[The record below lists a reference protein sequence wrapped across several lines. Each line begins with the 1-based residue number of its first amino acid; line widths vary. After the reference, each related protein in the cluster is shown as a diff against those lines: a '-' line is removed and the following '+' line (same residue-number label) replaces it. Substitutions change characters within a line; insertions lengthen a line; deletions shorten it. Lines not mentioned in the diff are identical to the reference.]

1 MSSTWLVLHIF
12 HGVKGVPKLVC
23 LKIDKFIT
31 VSRKEKLS
39 VKTLLLTLTKRN
51 WPSAVKT
58 ITPLRPFVKAP
69 PKNSKTENTEIC
81 TCLFF
86 FYIIFIIHACKYLF
100 QYYIC
105 YKTLFFSVEIY
116 LTDIWPRFLPPFSV
130 FVKNPYGYIWISLI
144 YMSGLVVSKS
154 YNNRHM
160 RISKTDSGE
169 SSKCIVLMVLQKK
182 IEKSFF

>member
-1 MSSTWLVLHIF
+1 MVSAIVFGYGAFQETELRLLRNVSPGTHGSITKQFDVLDLVGF
-12 HGVKGVPKLVC
+12 PYFPRCKGSPIVKLVG

-31 VSRKEKLS
+31 VSRKEKLI
-39 VKTLLLTLTKRN
+39 VKILLLTLTKRN

-86 FYIIFIIHACKYLF
+86 FYLIFIIHACKYLF

-116 LTDIWPRFLPPFSV
+116 LTDI
-130 FVKNPYGYIWISLI
+130 
-144 YMSGLVVSKS
+144 
-154 YNNRHM
+154 
-160 RISKTDSGE
+160 
-169 SSKCIVLMVLQKK
+169 
-182 IEKSFF
+182 